1 MWSKRTKRFWNSGSA
16 EAERDRRGR
25 NLRMYTMEIL
35 VAALFLIL
43 LYRLWDLQIVQGERY
58 AEEFE
63 LRITRKVRESNT
75 RGRIYDCNGEILAS
89 NKPVFTVTMVD
100 GESYA
105 TNRERQLTLNGV
117 IYHVMKRLEKDG
129 ESLNQELK
137 IRIGDNGQYEYTVA
151 GTGLTR
157 FLADV
162 FGEANPENLTEA
174 QRETT
179 AEEMVQ
185 FLAGEDKFALY
196 EERRGPYTEEELEEY
211 GLPGSYTKAEELALV
226 GVRYQL
232 SLNAYRRY
240 VPVILA
246 RGISEETA
254 AYLAEN
260 NQSLPGIEVGQD
272 WERVYD
278 GGEAFSHILGYTGKI
293 STEELEKYA
302 GSERDYTADSL
313 VGKAGIE
320 QYFEETLQGIDGER
334 QIQVN
339 NVGKVLGEGE
349 VLREMESG
357 RDIYL
362 SIDKELQ
369 IALYHILEQNLA
381 GILVS
386 NLINTKEFDR
396 TRVADASDIRI
407 SLYDVYMALIDNYV
421 ISLEAFRHP
430 EATALEREL
439 GDRLE
444 EKREE
449 VWDSLKRELLEG
461 NTAYGSL
468 SAEMQEYIRYI
479 VNESGILKDISAG
492 EGNAIS
498 NDDVWR
504 EWKNG
509 GNISPGEF
517 LTHAIES
524 GWIVAGA
531 VESGQQYLTTEEMY
545 LLLVE
550 GMETRISDSIGFEKM
565 LFKWLVREERVTGK
579 EICSLLYDQGVLS
592 ASDEDYES
600 LMSGATE
607 PFSFLKMKIEKLEIT
622 PAQLA
627 LDPCSASA
635 AVIQPGTGKVLA
647 LVSYPGYDNNRLANQ
662 MDSAYY
668 NKLLNDKSLPLFN
681 RATQQLTAP
690 GSTFK
695 PVTIA
700 AGLMEGV
707 ISRDSSVLCDGVF
720 DKVTPSLN
728 CWNHYGHGTVPNAP
742 TALQF
747 SCNDYLCEIAYRL
760 GMLGVTEAVRL
771 TELGEHTGGSG
782 NPESEGDTGGNGNL
796 ESEEYAG
803 GNGNEESEKYAGGNG
818 NAESEGHAG
827 GNRNAESEGHAG
839 GNRNAESEGHAGGNG
854 NAESEGHAGGN
865 GNAESEEYAGGS
877 GNLVPVVYEGS
888 RASDN
893 SGVYADNAALGF
905 LQKYAGIFGLDE
917 KSGVEITEAAPH
929 VTDAYGIP
937 SAIGQGTH
945 NYATIQMAR
954 YVNTLASDGEL
965 FSLSLLKG
973 IAGED
978 GEISEY
984 ETEPVRKVELPD
996 YVWETVRTGMMQFA
1010 RNNAILKDMELSI
1023 AGKTGT
1029 AQESELHPDHAL
1041 FVGYAPAENPQIA
1054 VAVRIA
1060 NGYGSSNAT
1069 DVGRSIFNY
1078 YFGLESPED
1087 IVTGRASRA
1096 NNTRS
1101 D

>member
-1 MWSKRTKRFWNSGSA
+1 MWSKRTKGFWNSGSA

-43 LYRLWDLQIVQGERY
+43 LYRLWDLQIVQGEQY

-63 LRITRKVRESNT
+63 LRITRTVRESNT
-75 RGRIYDCNGEILAS
+75 RGRIYDRNGEILAY

-105 TNRERQLTLNGV
+105 TNRERQLTLNSV
-117 IYHVMKRLEKDG
+117 IYHVRNVLEENG
-129 ESLNQELK
+129 ETLNQELK

-151 GTGLTR
+151 GTGLAR

-162 FGEANPENLTEA
+162 YGEADPEKLTEA
-174 QRETT
+174 QRGTT
-179 AEEMVQ
+179 AEEMVR
-185 FLAGEDKFALY
+185 FLAGKDKFALF
-196 EERRGPYTEEELEEY
+196 EERRGPYTEAELAEY
-211 GLPGSYTKAEELALV
+211 GLPESYSKAEVLALV

-240 VPVILA
+240 MPVTLA
-246 RGISEETA
+246 RGISEKTA

-302 GSERDYTADSL
+302 GSGRDYTADSL

-320 QYFEETLQGIDGER
+320 QYFEEELQGIDGER

-357 RDIYL
+357 QDIYL

-386 NLINTKEFDR
+386 NLVNTKEFDR
-396 TRVADASDIRI
+396 TRVADTSDIRI
-407 SLYDVYMALIDNYV
+407 SLYDVYMALVDNSV
-421 ISLEAFRHP
+421 ISLEAFQHP

-439 GDRLE
+439 GDRLK

-461 NTAYGSL
+461 NTPYGSL

-479 VNESGILKDISAG
+479 VNESGILKETTSG
-492 EGNAIS
+492 EGDS
-498 NDDVWR
+498 MRNDDVWK

-517 LTHAIES
+517 LVHAIES
-524 GWIVAGA
+524 GWIVTGA

-550 GMETRISDSIGFEKM
+550 GMEERISDSIGFEKM
-565 LFKWLVREERVTGK
+565 LFKWLVREERVTGR

-600 LMSGATE
+600 LMSGAME
-607 PFSFLKMKIEKLEIT
+607 PFAFLKKKIERLEIT

-635 AVIQPGTGKVLA
+635 AVVQPGTGKVLA

-668 NKLLNDKSLPLFN
+668 NKLLSDKSLPLYN

-695 PVTIA
+695 PVTIV

-720 DKVTPSLN
+720 DKVTPSLK

-760 GMLGVTEAVRL
+760 GMLGEAEAARL
-771 TELGEHTGGSG
+771 TELGEHTVGIG
-782 NPESEGDTGGNGNL
+782 NPESEGHMVGNRNP
-796 ESEEYAG
+796 ESEEHMGA
-803 GNGNEESEKYAGGNG
+803 
-818 NAESEGHAG
+818 
-827 GNRNAESEGHAG
+827 
-839 GNRNAESEGHAGGNG
+839 
-854 NAESEGHAGGN
+854 
-865 GNAESEEYAGGS
+865 S
-877 GNLVPVVYEGS
+877 GNLVLVVYEGS
-888 RASDN
+888 RAPEN
-893 SGVYADNAALGF
+893 SGAYADNTALGF
-905 LQKYAGIFGLDE
+905 LQKYAGMFGLDE
-917 KSGVEITEAAPH
+917 KSGVEITESAPH

-945 NYATIQMAR
+945 NYATVQLAH
-954 YVNTLASDGEL
+954 YVNTLASGGEV

-984 ETEPVRKVELPD
+984 EAEPVRKVELPD
-996 YVWETVRTGMMQFA
+996 SVWETVRSGMMQFA
-1010 RNNAILKDMELSI
+1010 RNNAILKDMEISI

-1029 AQESELHPDHAL
+1029 AQESDLHPDHAL
-1041 FVGYAPAENPQIA
+1041 FVGYAPAETPEIA

-1069 DVGRSIFNY
+1069 AVGRSIFNY

>member
-1 MWSKRTKRFWNSGSA
+1 MWSKKTKGFWNSGSA

-35 VAALFLIL
+35 IAALFLIL
-43 LYRLWDLQIVQGERY
+43 LYRLWDLQIVQGEQY

-63 LRITRKVRESNT
+63 LRITRTVRESNT
-75 RGRIYDCNGEILAS
+75 RGRIYDCNGEILAY

-105 TNRERQLTLNGV
+105 TSRERQLTLNSV
-117 IYHVMKRLEKDG
+117 IYHVMKKLEENGKT
-129 ESLNQELK
+129 LNQELK
-137 IRIGDNGQYEYTVA
+137 IRIGDNGQYEYTVT

-162 FGEANPENLTEA
+162 YGEADPEKLTEA
-174 QRETT
+174 QRGTT
-179 AEEMVQ
+179 AEEMVR
-185 FLAGEDKFALY
+185 FLAGKDKFSLF
-196 EERRGPYTEEELEEY
+196 EERRGPYTEAELAEY
-211 GLPGSYTKAEELALV
+211 GLPESYTKAEMLALV

-240 VPVILA
+240 VPVTLA
-246 RGISEETA
+246 RGISEKTA

-302 GSERDYTADSL
+302 DSGQDYTTDSL

-320 QYFEETLQGIDGER
+320 QYFEEELQGIDGER

-386 NLINTKEFDR
+386 NLVNTKEFDR
-396 TRVADASDIRI
+396 TRVADTSDIRI
-407 SLYDVYMALIDNYV
+407 SLYDVYMALVDNSV
-421 ISLEAFRHP
+421 ISLEAFRYP

-461 NTAYGSL
+461 NTPYRSL
-468 SAEMQEYIRYI
+468 SAEMQDYIRYI
-479 VNESGILKDISAG
+479 VNESGILKETTSG
-492 EGNAIS
+492 EGDVIRD
-498 NDDVWR
+498 DDVWK

-509 GNISPGEF
+509 GNISPGE
-517 LTHAIES
+517 LLVHAIES
-524 GWIVAGA
+524 GWIVTGA

-550 GMETRISDSIGFEKM
+550 GMEERISDSIGFEKM
-565 LFKWLVREERVTGK
+565 LFKWLIWEERVTGR

-600 LMSGATE
+600 LMSGAME
-607 PFSFLKMKIEKLEIT
+607 PFAFLKKKIERLEIT

-627 LDPCSASA
+627 LEPCSASA
-635 AVIQPGTGKVLA
+635 AVVQPGTGKVLA

-668 NKLLNDKSLPLFN
+668 NKLLSDKSLPLYN

-695 PVTIA
+695 PVTIV

-707 ISRDSSVLCDGVF
+707 ISRDSAVLCDGVF
-720 DKVTPSLN
+720 DKVTPSLK

-760 GMLGVTEAVRL
+760 GMLGETEVVRL
-771 TELGEHTGGSG
+771 TELGEYTDESG
-782 NPESEGDTGGNGNL
+782 NT
-796 ESEEYAG
+796 
-803 GNGNEESEKYAGGNG
+803 
-818 NAESEGHAG
+818 ESEGHTDGIEKPESKEQAG
-827 GNRNAESEGHAG
+827 GIGNPASEGHMGDGRNPELDEHTG
-839 GNRNAESEGHAGGNG
+839 GIGNP
-854 NAESEGHAGGN
+854 A
-865 GNAESEEYAGGS
+865 SEEHMGAS

-888 RASDN
+888 QSPEN
-893 SGVYADNAALGF
+893 SGAYADKTALGF
-905 LQKYAGIFGLDE
+905 LQKYAGMFGLDE
-917 KSGVEITEAAPH
+917 KSGVEITESAPH

-945 NYATIQMAR
+945 NYATVQLAR
-954 YVNTLASDGEL
+954 YVNTLASDGEV

-978 GEISEY
+978 GEIWEY
-984 ETEPVRKVELPD
+984 EAEPVRKVELPD
-996 YVWETVRTGMMQFA
+996 SVWETVRLGMMQFA
-1010 RNNAILKDMELSI
+1010 RNNAILKDMEISI

-1029 AQESELHPDHAL
+1029 AQESEQHPDHAL
-1041 FVGYAPAENPQIA
+1041 FVGYAPAETPQIA

-1069 DVGRSIFNY
+1069 AVGRSIFNY
-1078 YFGLESPED
+1078 YFGLENPED

-1096 NNTRS
+1096 DNTRS

>member
-1 MWSKRTKRFWNSGSA
+1 MWSKRTKGFWNSGSA

-25 NLRMYTMEIL
+25 SLRMYTMEIL
-35 VAALFLIL
+35 VAVLFLIL
-43 LYRLWDLQIVQGERY
+43 LYRLWDLQIVQGEQY

-63 LRITRKVRESNT
+63 LRITRTVRESNT
-75 RGRIYDCNGEILAS
+75 RGRIYDCNGEILAY

-105 TNRERQLTLNGV
+105 TNRERQLTLNSV
-117 IYHVMKRLEKDG
+117 IYHVRNVLEENG
-129 ESLNQELK
+129 ETLNQELK
-137 IRIGDNGQYEYTVA
+137 IRIGDNGQYEYTVT

-162 FGEANPENLTEA
+162 YGEADPEKLTEA

-179 AEEMVQ
+179 AEEMVRL
-185 FLAGEDKFALY
+185 LAGKDKFALY
-196 EERRGPYTEEELEEY
+196 EERRGPYTEAELAEY
-211 GLPGSYTKAEELALV
+211 GLPESYTKAEVLALV

-240 VPVILA
+240 VPVTLA
-246 RGISEETA
+246 RGISEKTA

-302 GSERDYTADSL
+302 GSGRDYTADSL

-320 QYFEETLQGIDGER
+320 QYFEEELQGIDGER

-357 RDIYL
+357 QDIYL

-386 NLINTKEFDR
+386 NLVNTKEFDS
-396 TRVADASDIRI
+396 TRVADTSDIRI
-407 SLYDVYMALIDNYV
+407 SLYDVYMALIDNSV
-421 ISLEAFRHP
+421 ISMEAFRHP
-430 EATALEREL
+430 GATALEREL
-439 GDRLE
+439 EDRLE
-444 EKREE
+444 EKRKE
-449 VWDSLKRELLEG
+449 VWDSLKKELLEG
-461 NTAYGSL
+461 NMPYGSL
-468 SAEMQEYIRYI
+468 SAEMQDYIRYI
-479 VNESGILKDISAG
+479 VNESGILKETANG
-492 EGNAIS
+492 EGDAMR
-498 NDDVWR
+498 NDEVWR

-509 GNISPGEF
+509 GNVSPGEF
-517 LTHAIES
+517 LVHAIES
-524 GWIVAGA
+524 GWIVTGA

-550 GMETRISDSIGFEKM
+550 GMEERISGSIGFEKM
-565 LFKWLVREERVTGK
+565 LFKWLIREERVTGK

-600 LMSGATE
+600 LMSGAIE
-607 PFSFLKMKIEKLEIT
+607 PYAFLKKKIERLEIT

-635 AVIQPGTGKVLA
+635 AVVQPGTGKVLA

-668 NKLLNDKSLPLFN
+668 NKLLSDKSLPLYN

-695 PVTIA
+695 PVTIV

-720 DKVTPSLN
+720 DKVTPSLK

-760 GMLGVTEAVRL
+760 GMLGETEAVRL
-771 TELGEHTGGSG
+771 TELGEYTAGS
-782 NPESEGDTGGNGNL
+782 
-796 ESEEYAG
+796 
-803 GNGNEESEKYAGGNG
+803 
-818 NAESEGHAG
+818 
-827 GNRNAESEGHAG
+827 R
-839 GNRNAESEGHAGGNG
+839 
-854 NAESEGHAGGN
+854 
-865 GNAESEEYAGGS
+865 
-877 GNLVPVVYEGS
+877 NLVPVVYEGS
-888 RASDN
+888 QSSEN
-893 SGVYADNAALGF
+893 SGVYADNVALGF
-905 LQKYAGIFGLDE
+905 LQKYAGMFGLDE
-917 KSGVEITEAAPH
+917 KSGVEITESAPH

-945 NYATIQMAR
+945 NYATVQLAR
-954 YVNTLASDGEL
+954 YVNTLASDGEV
-965 FSLSLLKG
+965 FSLSLLTG
-973 IAGED
+973 IAGEG
-978 GEISEY
+978 GEIWEY
-984 ETEPVRKVELPD
+984 EAEPVRRVELPD
-996 YVWETVRTGMMQFA
+996 SVWETVRSGMMQFA
-1010 RNNAILKDMELSI
+1010 RNNAILKDMEISI

-1029 AQESELHPDHAL
+1029 AQESDLHPDHAL
-1041 FVGYAPAENPQIA
+1041 FVGYAPAETPEIA

-1069 DVGRSIFNY
+1069 AVGRSIFNY
-1078 YFGLESPED
+1078 YFGLENPED

>member
-1 MWSKRTKRFWNSGSA
+1 MWSKRTKGFWNSGSA
-16 EAERDRRGR
+16 EAERERRGR

-43 LYRLWDLQIVQGERY
+43 LYRLWDLQIVQGEQY

-63 LRITRKVRESNT
+63 LRITRTVRESNT
-75 RGRIYDCNGEILAS
+75 RGRIYDCNGEILAY

-105 TNRERQLTLNGV
+105 TSRERQLTLNSV
-117 IYHVMKRLEKDG
+117 IYHVMKKLEENG
-129 ESLNQELK
+129 ETLNQELK

-162 FGEANPENLTEA
+162 YGEADPEELTEA
-174 QRETT
+174 QRGTT
-179 AEEMVQ
+179 AEEMVRL
-185 FLAGEDKFALY
+185 LAGKDKFALY
-196 EERRGPYTEEELEEY
+196 EERRGPYTEAELAEY
-211 GLPGSYTKAEELALV
+211 GLPDSYTKAEVLALV

-240 VPVILA
+240 VPVTLA
-246 RGISEETA
+246 RGISEKTA

-302 GSERDYTADSL
+302 GSGRDYTADSL

-320 QYFEETLQGIDGER
+320 QYFEEELQGIDGER

-357 RDIYL
+357 QDIYL

-386 NLINTKEFDR
+386 NLVNTKEFDR
-396 TRVADASDIRI
+396 TRVADTSDIRI
-407 SLYDVYMALIDNYV
+407 SLYDVYMALIDNSV
-421 ISLEAFRHP
+421 ISMEAFRHP
-430 EATALEREL
+430 GATALEREI

-444 EKREE
+444 EKRKE
-449 VWDSLKRELLEG
+449 VWDSLKKELLEG
-461 NTAYGSL
+461 NTPYGSL
-468 SAEMQEYIRYI
+468 SAEMQDYVRYI
-479 VNESGILKDISAG
+479 VNESGILKETANG
-492 EGNAIS
+492 EGDAMR
-498 NDDVWR
+498 NDEVWK

-509 GNISPGEF
+509 GNVSPGEF
-517 LTHAIES
+517 LVHAIES
-524 GWIVAGA
+524 GWIVTGA

-550 GMETRISDSIGFEKM
+550 GMEERMSDSTGFEKM
-565 LFKWLVREERVTGK
+565 LFKWLIREERVTGK
-579 EICSLLYDQGVLS
+579 EICCLLYDQGVLS

-600 LMSGATE
+600 LMSGAME
-607 PFSFLKMKIEKLEIT
+607 PYAFLKKKIVDLEIT

-635 AVIQPGTGKVLA
+635 AVVQPGTGKVLA

-668 NKLLNDKSLPLFN
+668 NKLLSDKSLPLYN

-695 PVTIA
+695 PVTIV

-720 DKVTPSLN
+720 DKVTPSLK

-760 GMLGVTEAVRL
+760 GMLGETEAVRL
-771 TELGEHTGGSG
+771 TELGEYTVGSGNPVLEGLTGEGRNPESDEHTGGSG
-782 NPESEGDTGGNGNL
+782 NPVL
-796 ESEEYAG
+796 I
-803 GNGNEESEKYAGGNG
+803 
-818 NAESEGHAG
+818 
-827 GNRNAESEGHAG
+827 
-839 GNRNAESEGHAGGNG
+839 
-854 NAESEGHAGGN
+854 
-865 GNAESEEYAGGS
+865 
-877 GNLVPVVYEGS
+877 VYEGS
-888 RASDN
+888 QSSEN
-893 SGVYADNAALGF
+893 SGVYADNVALGF
-905 LQKYAGIFGLDE
+905 LQKYAGMFGLDE
-917 KSGVEITEAAPH
+917 KSGVEITESAPH

-945 NYATIQMAR
+945 NYATVQLAR
-954 YVNTLASDGEL
+954 YVNTLASDGEV

-973 IAGED
+973 IAEED
-978 GEISEY
+978 GEIWEY
-984 ETEPVRKVELPD
+984 EAEPVRRVELPD
-996 YVWETVRTGMMQFA
+996 SVWETVRSGMLQFA
-1010 RNNAILKDMELSI
+1010 RNNAILKDMEISI

-1041 FVGYAPAENPQIA
+1041 FVGYAPAETPEIA

-1069 DVGRSIFNY
+1069 AVGRSIFNY
-1078 YFGLESPED
+1078 YFGLENPED

-1096 NNTRS
+1096 DNTRS